1 MNFLI
6 TGATGFV
13 GSALCQLLEQ
23 SEHTVYGVVRSSH
36 AVLPSSVKPI
46 LVSSIADLYDHPIL
60 SQIDVVIHLAAR
72 VHQMNDTAAD
82 PLSEFRAVNTE
93 ATKSLAIAAAAA
105 GVKRFVYLSS
115 IKVNGDG
122 QASPYTER
130 STPQPADAYGISKW
144 EAECALNEIA
154 TTTNLE
160 IVILRPPLVYG
171 AGVKANFLNL
181 MKLVKTGIPLPL
193 GGIHNQRSLVYVG
206 NLVDAIVTCATHP
219 QAAGQTFLVSDST
232 DVSTPELVRKI
243 SESMRK
249 PVRLMPISPV
259 ILTNLARILGKTATL
274 DRLFGS
280 LTIDSSKLRQTLNWQ
295 PPFTLEQGLE
305 QTARGFQDTH

>member
-13 GSALCQLLEQ
+13 GSALCQLLEH
-23 SEHTVYGVVRSSH
+23 SEHTVYGVVRSD
-36 AVLPSSVKPI
+36 AVLSPSVTPI
-46 LVSSIADLYDHPIL
+46 LVSSIAELDDHPIL
-60 SQIDVVIHLAAR
+60 PQIDVVIHLAAR

-93 ATKSLAIAAAAA
+93 ATKSLAIAAATA

-154 TTTNLE
+154 ATTDLE

-181 MKLVKTGIPLPL
+181 MNLVKTGIPLPL

>member
-13 GSALCQLLEQ
+13 GSALCQLLEH
-23 SEHTVYGVVRSSH
+23 SEHTVYGVVRSD
-36 AVLPSSVKPI
+36 AVLPPSVTPI
-46 LVSSIADLYDHPIL
+46 LVSSIAELDNHPIL
-60 SQIDVVIHLAAR
+60 PQIDVVIHLAAR

-93 ATKSLAIAAAAA
+93 ATKSLAIAAATA

-154 TTTNLE
+154 ATTDLE

-181 MKLVKTGIPLPL
+181 MNLVKTGIPLPL

>member
-13 GSALCQLLEQ
+13 GSALCQLLEH
-23 SEHTVYGVVRSSH
+23 SEHTVYGVVRSD
-36 AVLPSSVKPI
+36 AVLPPSVTPI
-46 LVSSIADLYDHPIL
+46 LVSSIAELDDHPIL
-60 SQIDVVIHLAAR
+60 PQIDVVIHLAAR

-93 ATKSLAIAAAAA
+93 ATKSLAIAAATA

-154 TTTNLE
+154 ATTDLE

-181 MKLVKTGIPLPL
+181 MNLVKTGIPLPL

-305 QTARGFQDTH
+305 QTAREFQDTH

>member
-13 GSALCQLLEQ
+13 GSALCQLLEH
-23 SEHTVYGVVRSSH
+23 SEHTVYGVVRSD
-36 AVLPSSVKPI
+36 AVLPPSVTPI
-46 LVSSIADLYDHPIL
+46 LVSSIAELDDHPIL
-60 SQIDVVIHLAAR
+60 PQIDVVIHLAAR

-93 ATKSLAIAAAAA
+93 ATKSLAIAAATA

-154 TTTNLE
+154 ATTDLE

-181 MKLVKTGIPLPL
+181 MNLVKTGIPLPL

-249 PVRLMPISPV
+249 PIRLMPISPV

>member
-13 GSALCQLLEQ
+13 GSALCQLLEH
-23 SEHTVYGVVRSSH
+23 SEHTVYGVVRSD
-36 AVLPSSVKPI
+36 AVLPPSVTPI
-46 LVSSIADLYDHPIL
+46 LVSSIAELDDHPIL
-60 SQIDVVIHLAAR
+60 PQIDVVIHLAAR

-82 PLSEFRAVNTE
+82 PLSEFRSVNTE
-93 ATKSLAIAAAAA
+93 ATKSLAIAAATA

-130 STPQPADAYGISKW
+130 SAPQPADAYGISKW

-154 TTTNLE
+154 ATTDLE

-181 MKLVKTGIPLPL
+181 MNLVKTGIPLPL

>member
-13 GSALCQLLEQ
+13 GSALCQLLEH
-23 SEHTVYGVVRSSH
+23 SEHTVYGVVRSD
-36 AVLPSSVKPI
+36 AVLPPSVTPI
-46 LVSSIADLYDHPIL
+46 LVSSIAELDDHPIL
-60 SQIDVVIHLAAR
+60 PQIDVVIHLAAR

-93 ATKSLAIAAAAA
+93 ATKSLAIAAATA

-154 TTTNLE
+154 ATTDLE

-181 MKLVKTGIPLPL
+181 MNLVKTGIPLPL

>member
-13 GSALCQLLEQ
+13 GSALCQLLEH
-23 SEHTVYGVVRSSH
+23 SEHTVYGVVRSD
-36 AVLPSSVKPI
+36 AVLSPSVTPI
-46 LVSSIADLYDHPIL
+46 LVSSIAELDDHPIL
-60 SQIDVVIHLAAR
+60 PQIDVVIHLAAR

-93 ATKSLAIAAAAA
+93 ATKSLAIAAATA

-154 TTTNLE
+154 ATTDLE

-181 MKLVKTGIPLPL
+181 MNLVKTGIPLPL

-259 ILTNLARILGKTATL
+259 ILTNLARILGKTATIE
-274 DRLFGS
+274 RLFGS